1 MEDPTPEDA
10 PTLVAEPTV
19 TVTRHEVEREG
30 LRLGTVTVQPV
41 HATTPSPLVV
51 TLGIMAHLEGMEVQ
65 RFRLLADRLQ
75 RPVIALDTPG
85 WTRKGGALPTQVRHR
100 LRQGGFDW
108 LGGLLGDVLL
118 EIHPEILVGSPSVL
132 GYSLGASTGSALAA
146 DLHHRGARLQG
157 LTLVEPVA
165 VREQSLVE
173 LAWRNLSDARHSR
186 RYHVESS
193 DVAWATGPIGGR
205 PVPRGLD
212 LGLLIWAISR
222 GQIPQTLHALPVD
235 VPIMIISGDR
245 STLSPLFAVRRLV
258 TALRRQGRPVDHHV
272 VHGAHHALWN
282 SLPHV
287 ARLADLIV

>member
-1 MEDPTPEDA
+1 MDPRRRSVTTP
-10 PTLVAEPTV
+10 VAEPTV
-19 TVTRHEVEREG
+19 TVTRHEVVRDG
-30 LRLGTVTVQPV
+30 LRLGTVTVHPAN
-41 HATTPSPLVV
+41 ATSDSPLVV

-65 RFRLLADRLQ
+65 RFRMLADQLQ

-85 WTRKGGALPTQVRHR
+85 WTRRGGALPSQIRAR
-100 LRQGGFDW
+100 LRSGGFDW

-118 EIHPEILVGSPSVL
+118 EINPEVLAAPLSVL

-146 DLHHRGARLQG
+146 DLHHRGATLRG

-173 LAWRNLSDARHSR
+173 LAWRNLNDARHSR
-186 RYHVESS
+186 RYSVESS
-193 DVAWATGPIGGR
+193 DVAWAAGPVGTR

-212 LGLLIWAISR
+212 LGLLVWAISR
-222 GQIPQTLHALPVD
+222 GQIPQTLHALPVE
-235 VPIMIISGDR
+235 VPLMIISGDR
-245 STLSPLFAVRRLV
+245 STLSPLFAMRRLV
-258 TALRRQGRPVDHHV
+258 TTLRRQGRPVDHHV

-287 ARLADLIV
+287 ARIADLII

>member
-1 MEDPTPEDA
+1 MDDTEPVEVT
-10 PTLVAEPTV
+10 TLVAEPSV
-19 TVTRHEVEREG
+19 TVTRHDVERDG
-30 LRLGTVTVQPV
+30 LRLGTVTV
-41 HATTPSPLVV
+41 TPSGPLAGGPLVV

-65 RFRLLADRLQ
+65 RFRLLADLLQ

-85 WTRKGGALPTQVRHR
+85 WTRRGGALPPQVRAR
-100 LRQGGFDW
+100 LRSGGFDW

-118 EIHPEILVGSPSVL
+118 EINPEVLTGCPSVL

-146 DLHHRGARLQG
+146 DLHHRGARLRG

-173 LAWRNLSDARHSR
+173 LAWRNLSDARHNK
-186 RYHVESS
+186 RYAVESS
-193 DVAWATGPIGGR
+193 DVAWAAGPVGSR

-212 LGLLIWAISR
+212 LGLLVWAISR

-235 VPIMIISGDR
+235 VPIMVVSGDR
-245 STLSPLFAVRRLV
+245 STLAPLFAMRRLV
-258 TALRRQGRPVDHHV
+258 TALRRQGRTVDHHV

-287 ARLADLIV
+287 ARIADLII